1 LRFWSTLEMSLSAYI
16 SHVCLTSP
24 APKSPLRLDDE
35 PALLEAAAAAA
46 AAAASSSA
54 AGAASAAA
62 SVSGA
67 AGALPSQPPPS
78 ALPAVLRDMGAL
90 LTHAD
95 GLVRRRATA
104 ALAALL
110 EGEIRDG
117 RGYPHAALAAFF
129 CGRLSD
135 YPSVGPCLRALAAL
149 LQREAEDGGAGD
161 GGEDAGDGRRL
172 ASSARAVSAALLAEV
187 NVQAMEQPLRAA
199 A

>member
-1 LRFWSTLEMSLSAYI
+1 METLSAFI
-16 SHVCLTSP
+16 ANVCLTSP

-46 AAAASSSA
+46 GAAALAAAS
-54 AGAASAAA
+54 AGADAPAPTPA
-62 SVSGA
+62 
-67 AGALPSQPPPS
+67 PS